1 MAEPRLSAAAAR
13 AKDLGLD
20 FELLISQT
28 STVTGVHSFAAD
40 DGLEE
45 EANADTNFHAAALLP
60 QDKVTNLAVI
70 ACKNITKRSRFTI
83 CFNVL

>member
-40 DGLEE
+40 DEE